1 MDFITIRQYFHK
13 VHIGVLSFVLLPLM
27 VFIGLSLTSVR
38 VDNDTYI
45 ASLVPGI
52 FIAVVV
58 VNLCAIFF
66 FLVRLS
72 HARKGAGLR
81 AKLERYYRIVLV
93 FYALMALSGLLLA
106 AGYCLTQ
113 RNAYA
118 LTFIANL
125 ALCAMAWPYAK
136 RTAHQLR
143 LRGDE
148 FEMVYYQK
156 DQF

>member
-13 VHIGVLSFVLLPLM
+13 VHIGVLSFVLLPLIA
-27 VFIGLSLTSVR
+27 FIGLSLTTVR
-38 VDNDTYI
+38 VADDAFI
-45 ASLVPGI
+45 ISLVPGI

-58 VNLCAIFF
+58 VNLFAVVF
-66 FLVRLS
+66 FLLRLS

-81 AKLERYYRIVLV
+81 AKLERYYSIVLV
-93 FYALMALSGLLLA
+93 FYALMAISGLLLA
-106 AGYCLTQ
+106 AGFCVTQ

-118 LTFIANL
+118 LTFLANL
-125 ALCAMAWPYAK
+125 AMCAVAWPYAK
-136 RTAHQLR
+136 RTARQLR